1 MAVLTGEMFSPM
13 INALCFDID
22 DLTYSLNIKKG
33 TCLPQQYLVEQE
45 TYALLA
51 VLEELKIKAT
61 MFIPGYVA
69 QRFPDLVRKI
79 GKAGHEIGSHGF
91 KHVIADILQRKG
103 FREDASASKKILED
117 ILSKEVC
124 IYKAPDWGITPRTI
138 WAYDEL
144 ISTGYKADNSA
155 QPSLLRSLGRR
166 SDDMTPFTYK
176 GSLTV
181 IPVTSFR
188 LMRYAIPFGGG
199 LFCSYVPI
207 SLQIV
212 HFKHLNQKGIPFNY
226 YCHPFE
232 FHPQGTNRHT
242 WKYGSIRAALYGIYF
257 GKYRDYI
264 SRLAGHFK
272 FAPLHIAYHD
282 SLHYTCGTP
291 NLPVEAFFE

>member
-1 MAVLTGEMFSPM
+1 
-13 INALCFDID
+13 
-22 DLTYSLNIKKG
+22 
-33 TCLPQQYLVEQE
+33 
-45 TYALLA
+45 
-51 VLEELKIKAT
+51 

-69 QRFPDLVRKI
+69 QRFPDLVVEI
-79 GKAGHEIGSHGF
+79 CKAGHEIGSHGF
-91 KHVIADILQRKG
+91 KHIIANKLQRKG

-124 IYKAPDWGITPRTI
+124 LYKAPDWGITPQTI

-144 ISTGYKADNSA
+144 ISAGYRADNSA
-155 QPSLLRSLGRR
+155 QPSLLRSLGRC

-176 GSLTV
+176 GSLTI

-188 LMRYAIPFGGG
+188 LMRYSIPFGGG

-212 HFKHLNQKGIPFNY
+212 HFKRLNQKGIPFNY

-232 FHPQGTNRHT
+232 SHPQGANRHT

-257 GKYRDYI
+257 GKYLDYI
-264 SRLAGHFK
+264 SRLTERFK
-272 FAPLHIAYHD
+272 LAPLHTAYQN
-282 SLHYTCGTP
+282 SLHYTYDVSS
-291 NLPVEAFFE
+291 LPVEVFP